1 MKIRALLVAS
11 AMIVSASASAQGVS
25 GVGYYQLDDDDIA
38 VGALVSSVGYRFQ
51 ANDVV
56 SFVPEIRGGFGVKD
70 DKFLGAK
77 FKLKGLVGAALRT
90 EFAVSEPV
98 YLFAVASYNHYRI
111 KASVPDVGSAS
122 ANADEFGF
130 GGGIGFNVGESG
142 SIDISYEK
150 LEDVGV
156 LGAGLRFTF

>member
-1 MKIRALLVAS
+1 MKIRALLLAL
-11 AMIVSASASAQGVS
+11 AMVFSASVSAQGVS
-25 GVGYYQLDDDDIA
+25 GMSYYQLDDDEISP
-38 VGALVSSVGYRFQ
+38 GALVGSVGYRFQ
-51 ANDVV
+51 ANEVV
-56 SFVPEIRGGFGVKD
+56 SFVPELRGGFGIKD

-77 FKLKGLVGAALRT
+77 FKLKGLAGAALRT

-98 YLFAVASYNHYRI
+98 YLFAVASYTHYRV

-122 ANADEFGF
+122 TSADEFGF
-130 GGGIGFNVGESG
+130 GGGIGFNVREGG

-156 LGAGLRFTF
+156 IGVGFRFTY